1 MCPFLFAENY
11 ISRELLSLLKRVN
24 GNKFE
29 RMDNMNKEIQRLS
42 DEKIK
47 EMGRRIKE
55 KRKEKGYKAIDFAD
69 IIGVG
74 KDQLSRIENGKL
86 PCKLEHL
93 LVITQILDVSSDY
106 LIYGKEENDVDNLLK
121 HMKKRDIDKLKR
133 IINIMIE

>member
-47 EMGRRIKE
+47 EMGKRIKE

-93 LVITQILDVSSDY
+93 FVITQILDVSSDY
-106 LIYGKEENDVDNLLK
+106 LIYGKEENDVDNLIK

>member
-11 ISRELLSLLKRVN
+11 ISRELLSVLKRVN

-29 RMDNMNKEIQRLS
+29 RMDDMNKEIQRLS

-47 EMGRRIKE
+47 EIGKRIKE

-86 PCKLEHL
+86 PCKFEHL
-93 LVITQILDVSSDY
+93 FVITQILDVSSDY